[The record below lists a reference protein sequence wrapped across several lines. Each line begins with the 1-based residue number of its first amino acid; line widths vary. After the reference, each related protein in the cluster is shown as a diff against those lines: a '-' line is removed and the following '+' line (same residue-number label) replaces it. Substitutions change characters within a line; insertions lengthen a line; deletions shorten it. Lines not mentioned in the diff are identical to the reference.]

1 MMTTFVTRKRGQG
14 THDPDQ
20 PVDQQIQAL
29 PRREAMTLTT
39 RKRTRGARVPDRTV
53 DHQIHELPRR
63 TVTTSVRRKEGIGRE
78 GRAAVLDPRRRRRH
92 HGHDP
97 ILPVVRHPVD
107 GDAHI
112 HPAPVPAE
120 VTGETRNN
128 FRLARQSN
136 ATAIYAKSSS
146 KITAI
151 VDFMLPVYTRIGNV
165 I

>member
-1 MMTTFVTRKRGQG
+1 MTTFVTRKRGQG
-14 THDPDQ
+14 PHDPGQ
-20 PVDQQIQAL
+20 TVDLRIHAL

-39 RKRTRGARVPDRTV
+39 RKRTRRTRVPDRAA

-63 TVTTSVRRKEGIGRE
+63 TVTTSVRRKQGIQRE
-78 GRAAVLDPRRRRRH
+78 GRGAVLDPRLLRRH

-97 ILPVVRHPVD
+97 ILPVVRHLVD

-128 FRLARQSN
+128 VRLARQSN
-136 ATAIYAKSSS
+136 ATAIYTKSSS
-146 KITAI
+146 KITSI
-151 VDFMLPVYTRIGNV
+151 VDFMLPVCIGNV